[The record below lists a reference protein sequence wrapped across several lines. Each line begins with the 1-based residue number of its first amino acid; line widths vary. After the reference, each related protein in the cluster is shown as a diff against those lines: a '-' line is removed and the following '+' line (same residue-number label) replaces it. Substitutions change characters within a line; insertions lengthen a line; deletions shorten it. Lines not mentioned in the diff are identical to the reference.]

1 MSNGFLDG
9 AKGPLK
15 SIRSMMN
22 LIVPAAVILS
32 LSWATQG
39 RAQTIEGDATNRA
52 FDLLI
57 KRFAPPAPTFIL
69 TPERYALWMPSSRD
83 AILVSAGAEINRAT
97 VNDSLTSTTFGE
109 TGDNREEDGPLWGQ
123 QDLDDASFGT
133 SALQSSDT
141 AITDDLKNASAPVAE
156 TENMQ
161 NQLQALVLIEPVAE
175 GSTVGTESS
184 LSSPSASDGTDLGQD
199 SQAESKVTNSID
211 GASGDLTPASVNNDG
226 SAELETGSSL
236 TDPLKDPPTP
246 ASRPQ
251 AAMESARASNSTRV
265 EASEN
270 LEVITGSEAQT
281 LYDQLIST
289 GTTRGS
295 QMMDGGTVSIM
306 PSQLSPVQLS
316 PAQQYTLDELNAM
329 TPAERWDAMMGRSSQ

>member
-57 KRFAPPAPTFIL
+57 KRFAPPPPMFIL
-69 TPERYALWMPSSRD
+69 TPERYALWMPSPID
-83 AILVSAGAEINRAT
+83 VNLASAGAEISRAT
-97 VNDSLTSTTFGE
+97 VNDSLTSTPFGE
-109 TGDNREEDGPLWGQ
+109 TGGNREEDGPLWGQ

-133 SALQSSDT
+133 NALQSSDT

-161 NQLQALVLIEPVAE
+161 SQLQALVLIEPVDE
-175 GSTVGTESS
+175 SPTVGTESS
-184 LSSPSASDGTDLGQD
+184 FSSPSASDGTDLRQD
-199 SQAESKVTNSID
+199 SQAENKATISI
-211 GASGDLTPASVNNDG
+211 GSASGDLTPASVNSDG

-236 TDPLKDPPTP
+236 TDLLKAPPTP

-251 AAMESARASNSTRV
+251 AAIEPAIASNSTRV
-265 EASEN
+265 EASES

-295 QMMDGGTVSIM
+295 DRTDGGTVSIM